1 VGPLDRIDG
10 MSGTD
15 GQNVQKNVLRLRR
28 LESQESSCLR
38 PLKSTSSG
46 CSKLLPDGAE
56 PNATVQHIV
65 RTFMRADVHRFSL
78 KDPSDVSGLSEAVGK
93 GVVDPGKIVAVIGK
107 THGNGLVNDYTRG
120 YLTLCLSQL
129 IGTRIGVTAES
140 VRERIPFVFSG
151 GVEGVLSPHY
161 TVFTVDSGSTSRGEE
176 KSLAI
181 GVAFTPELFPS
192 DIGRQQQIDLT
203 AEAVRKAM
211 ASASIEKPD
220 DVHFVQVKG
229 PAFTLDD
236 IVTAQNAGRSC
247 RSDNPG
253 KLMGFGRG
261 ASALGIGKA
270 LGEIPAN
277 VALEDAVLSD
287 FRIYSSVASAS
298 AGVEVRKN
306 EIVVVGLS
314 RAWSGALTIAHR
326 AMKDAL
332 DLVSLTELARDLG
345 FSPEPQISA
354 QQASR
359 IRAVFVKC
367 EAQRDGTIR
376 GRRHTML
383 NDGDIDQ
390 QRHIRAAVGAIAA
403 AVYNDTAIFVSG
415 GAEHQGPDSGG
426 MVAMIAEK

>member
-1 VGPLDRIDG
+1 
-10 MSGTD
+10 
-15 GQNVQKNVLRLRR
+15 
-28 LESQESSCLR
+28 
-38 PLKSTSSG
+38 
-46 CSKLLPDGAE
+46 
-56 PNATVQHIV
+56 
-65 RTFMRADVHRFSL
+65 MRADVHRFSL
-78 KDPSDVSGLSEAVGK
+78 KDPSDVSGLSEAIEK
-93 GVVDPGKIVAVIGK
+93 GVVDPGQIVAVIGK

-129 IGTRIGVTAES
+129 IGARIGMAAER

-161 TVFTVDSGSTSRGEE
+161 TVFTVDSSSTTRGEE
-176 KSLAI
+176 KSLAV
-181 GVAFTPELFPS
+181 GVAFTPELLPS
-192 DIGRQQQIDLT
+192 DIGRQRQIDLT
-203 AEAVRKAM
+203 AEAVKKAM

-236 IVTAQNAGRSC
+236 IVTAQNAGRTC

-277 VALEDAVLSD
+277 AALEDAVLRD
-287 FRIYSSVASAS
+287 FRVYSSVASAS
-298 AGVEVRKN
+298 AGVEVRTN

-332 DLVSLTELARDLG
+332 DLVSVTGLARDLG

-403 AVYNDTAIFVSG
+403 AVYNDTALFVSG
-415 GAEHQGPDSGG
+415 GAEHQGPDGGG